1 MATLT
6 AWKFDSAEGAEA
18 ALTRLEQLQRES
30 LLTIIDGAVVS
41 WPAGAKKPKTRQLNS
56 PAAAG
61 ALGGAFWG
69 LLFGLIFFIP
79 IIGLAI
85 GAGMGALM
93 GSMTDV
99 GIDDNFI
106 KQARDKITP
115 GTSAL
120 FLYTANAV
128 ADRIAEQTQDWRGHV
143 ELIESNLSREQEEKL
158 RETFAEEPTTAAAPS
173 PSSSTSAPAA
183 TPPPSAPTSTSSS
196 TSTSGSAAS

>member
-6 AWKFDSAEGAEA
+6 AWKFSTAGGADA
-18 ALTRLEQLQRES
+18 ALNTLQQLQSQELIQ
-30 LLTIIDGAVVS
+30 LLDGAVVT
-41 WPAGAKKPKTRQLNS
+41 WPAGDKKPKTRQLHS
-56 PAAAG
+56 TSGAG

-79 IIGLAI
+79 LLGLAI

-93 GSMTDV
+93 GSMADV

-120 FLYTANAV
+120 FAYTANAV
-128 ADRIAEQTQDWRGHV
+128 QDRVLDAIKQLPDQP
-143 ELIESNLSREQEEKL
+143 ELIQSNLSREQEDKL
-158 RETFAEEPTTAAAPS
+158 REVFGQES
-173 PSSSTSAPAA
+173 
-183 TPPPSAPTSTSSS
+183 
-196 TSTSGSAAS
+196 SAA